1 MRITLQMAFCDEL
14 SINIWMRGLSNILRI
29 NHVIH
34 HFIEDDAGHF
44 GIDHSYEESL
54 HDPTNG
60 IRVQIHFLLSEQVI
74 LDNNF
79 PPFSWRYIELLT
91 DFRDVNPFF
100 QKFFYLF
107 SLFFCQ
113 YSHKGITQR
122 ITMQPCNIS
131 FTGFYEKA

>member
-29 NHVIH
+29 NHMAH
-34 HFIEDDAGHF
+34 HFIEHDAGHF
-44 GIDHSYEESL
+44 GIDYSYEESL

-113 YSHKGITQR
+113 YSHKDIIYW
-122 ITMQPCNIS
+122 ITMQPRNIS
-131 FTGFYEKA
+131 FTGFYKKA

>member
-29 NHVIH
+29 NHMAH
-34 HFIEDDAGHF
+34 HFIEHDAGHF
-44 GIDHSYEESL
+44 GIDYSYEESL

-100 QKFFYLF
+100 QKFFL
-107 SLFFCQ
+107 SV
-113 YSHKGITQR
+113 
-122 ITMQPCNIS
+122 
-131 FTGFYEKA
+131 